1 MNDKLFGNVI
11 LTEKEM
17 QMMIDETIRTIPFQI
32 RMLQE
37 EAKLLKARYDALVA
51 EGFTEEQ
58 ALEIVKAR
66 GSQLE

>member
-1 MNDKLFGNVI
+1 MNLR
-11 LTEKEM
+11 E
-17 QMMIDETIRTIPFQI
+17 IDR
-32 RMLQE
+32 
-37 EAKLLKARYDALVA
+37 LVA